1 MSDRMMTAWRA
12 VRPVSWAATLVAA
25 AFLCLTPAPAQAER
39 RVALVIGNSAYE
51 HAPVL
56 RNPGSDAPA
65 VAAALEGLGFT
76 VLTGF
81 DLRKADT
88 DRMLREF
95 AAALGAGDIA
105 LFYYAGHGL
114 QVDGRNYIVPVDARL
129 ATENDLPFEAVDLAL
144 VLSLMERQ
152 SRTTLV
158 FLDACRDNP
167 LAQNL
172 ARSMGAAR
180 STAVGRG
187 LAIAE
192 GGIGTLLVY
201 ATQPGNV
208 ALDGDGTHS
217 PFTAALLDF
226 IATPEIEIRQMLS
239 RVRNAVLTAT
249 DGRQV
254 PWDHSSLIR
263 DFFFVPRAAAIP
275 PPDSGAVAPSAAVSQ
290 PPPAPPPTVAST
302 TPAAAVASPIAGLGL
317 SVALPS
323 AEQQQDYARRFG
335 TAGVP
340 GGLVISTVEP
350 GSDAAA
356 KGLRPGDVILRVQSG
371 WVDAPRDL
379 EREVEV
385 ARAIREPRL
394 SLQVL
399 RGAAVQT
406 VAVVIR

>member
-1 MSDRMMTAWRA
+1 MSEEMMMSWPSARPASWLLALA
-12 VRPVSWAATLVAA
+12 VLLWL
-25 AFLCLTPAPAQAER
+25 APSQAQAER
-39 RVALVIGNSAYE
+39 RVALVIGNSAYQ
-51 HAPVL
+51 HAPAL

-65 VAAALEGLGFT
+65 VAAALGGLGFT
-76 VLTGF
+76 VLTGL
-81 DLRKADT
+81 DLDKADT
-88 DRMLREF
+88 DRLLREF
-95 AAALGAGDIA
+95 AATLGAGDIA

-114 QVDGRNYIVPVDARL
+114 QIDGHNYIVPVDARL

-144 VLSLMERQ
+144 VLSLMERE

-192 GGIGTLLVY
+192 SGIGTLLVY

-208 ALDGDGTHS
+208 ALDGEGGHS

-263 DFFFVPRAAAIP
+263 DFFFAPRTAAVTP
-275 PPDSGAVAPSAAVSQ
+275 PEGDTEAPSTAALQ
-290 PPPAPPPTVAST
+290 PPPASPPAVAST

-323 AEQQQDYARRFG
+323 SEQQQDYARRFG

>member
-1 MSDRMMTAWRA
+1 MSEEMTTMPWRPARLALWLLALA
-12 VRPVSWAATLVAA
+12 VSLGLSAS
-25 AFLCLTPAPAQAER
+25 PAQAER

-51 HAPVL
+51 HAPAL

-65 VAAALEGLGFT
+65 IAAALEGLGFT
-76 VLTGF
+76 VLTGL
-81 DLRKADT
+81 DLRKTDT

-114 QVDGRNYIVPVDARL
+114 QVDGRNYVVPVDARL

-192 GGIGTLLVY
+192 SGIGTLLVY

-208 ALDGDGTHS
+208 ALDGEGAHS
-217 PFTAALLDF
+217 PFTAALLDY
-226 IATPEIEIRQMLS
+226 IAAPEIEIRQMLS

-263 DFFFVPRAAAIP
+263 DFFFAART
-275 PPDSGAVAPSAAVSQ
+275 AAVSPLDAVTEAPGAEGVQ
-290 PPPAPPPTVAST
+290 PPPAPSPMVANT
-302 TPAAAVASPIAGLGL
+302 APAAVVASPISGLGL
-317 SVALPS
+317 SVTLPS
-323 AEQQQDYARRFG
+323 PEQQQDYARRFG

-340 GGLVISTVEP
+340 GGLVISAIEP
-350 GSDAAA
+350 ASDAAA

-394 SLQVL
+394 SLQIL

-406 VAVVIR
+406 VAVIID

>member
-1 MSDRMMTAWRA
+1 
-12 VRPVSWAATLVAA
+12 
-25 AFLCLTPAPAQAER
+25 
-39 RVALVIGNSAYE
+39 
-51 HAPVL
+51 
-56 RNPGSDAPA
+56 
-65 VAAALEGLGFT
+65 
-76 VLTGF
+76 
-81 DLRKADT
+81 
-88 DRMLREF
+88 
-95 AAALGAGDIA
+95 
-105 LFYYAGHGL
+105 
-114 QVDGRNYIVPVDARL
+114 
-129 ATENDLPFEAVDLAL
+129 
-144 VLSLMERQ
+144 MERQ
-152 SRTTLV
+152 SRTSLV

-208 ALDGDGTHS
+208 ALDGEGTHS

-226 IATPEIEIRQMLS
+226 IATPEIEVRQMLS

-263 DFFFVPRAAAIP
+263 DFFFAPRTAAIS
-275 PPDSGAVAPSAAVSQ
+275 PPDSGTAASVNTTQ
-290 PPPAPPPTVAST
+290 PPLAPPAPEIATT
-302 TPAAAVASPIAGLGL
+302 TPAVAVASPIAGLGL
-317 SVALPS
+317 SVTLPS
-323 AEQQQDYARRFG
+323 PEQQQDYARRFG
-335 TAGVP
+335 TAGIP
-340 GGLVISTVEP
+340 GGLVISAIEP
-350 GSDAAA
+350 GSAAA
-356 KGLRPGDVILRVQSG
+356 KALRPGDVILRVQSG

-394 SLQVL
+394 SLEIL
-399 RGAAVQT
+399 RDAKVQT
-406 VAVVIR
+406 VRIVID